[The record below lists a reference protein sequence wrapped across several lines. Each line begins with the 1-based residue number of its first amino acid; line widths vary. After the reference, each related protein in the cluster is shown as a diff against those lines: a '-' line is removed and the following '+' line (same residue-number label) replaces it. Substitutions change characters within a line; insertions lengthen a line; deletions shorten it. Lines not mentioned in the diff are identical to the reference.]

1 MPTSQAPSTGSGVD
15 IEDEIDAP
23 ADENEPLVE
32 RLENLGQQ
40 VGTFVRERPIAAVGI
55 ALAAGFLIGRFL
67 R

>member
-1 MPTSQAPSTGSGVD
+1 MATSPATE
-15 IEDEIDAP
+15 IEDEIEAP
-23 ADENEPLVE
+23 ADEHEPLVE

-55 ALAAGFLIGRFL
+55 ALAAGFLIGRLL

>member
-1 MPTSQAPSTGSGVD
+1 MSTSQATEV
-15 IEDEIDAP
+15 EDEIEASG
-23 ADENEPLVE
+23 DEHEPLVD

-55 ALAAGFLIGRFL
+55 ALAAGFLIGRLL

>member
-1 MPTSQAPSTGSGVD
+1 MPTSQATPVD
-15 IEDEIDAP
+15 VDDEVEAS
-23 ADENEPLVE
+23 ADDHEPLVE

-55 ALAAGFLIGRFL
+55 ALAAGFLIGRLL

>member
-1 MPTSQAPSTGSGVD
+1 MPTSQATPVD
-15 IEDEIDAP
+15 VEDEVDTS
-23 ADENEPLVE
+23 ADESEPLVE

-40 VGTFVRERPIAAVGI
+40 VGTFVRERPIASVGI